1 METKNNVEFKR
12 TPFFGWECLICGKV
26 VKTFSILKPSALE
39 SLSPESSGL
48 PCPDS
53 HFLGMHVWER
63 ITPISKLRDKIIPQW
78 KEAKSTFYKNSW
90 GL

>member
-1 METKNNVEFKR
+1 MGTKNNVKFTR

-26 VKTFSILKPSALE
+26 VKTFSAPSPVE
-39 SLSPESSGL
+39 PLSPESSGL
-48 PCPDS
+48 PCPES
-53 HFLGMHVWER
+53 HHLGMHIWER

-78 KEAKSTFYKNSW
+78 KESKSKFYKNSW